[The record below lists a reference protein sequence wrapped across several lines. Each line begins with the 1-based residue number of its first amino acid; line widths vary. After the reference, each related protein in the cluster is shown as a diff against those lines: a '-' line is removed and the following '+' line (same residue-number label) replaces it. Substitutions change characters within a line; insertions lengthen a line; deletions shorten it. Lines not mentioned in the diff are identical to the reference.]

1 MMLDSIGELN
11 ITIYGA
17 PRTKKNSQRLVNVNG
32 RSIPLPSKAYKD
44 YEKAALAQIPNAFR
58 LHIESLCNVKC
69 IYYMPARRA
78 VDLNNLLEGTTDM
91 LVRAGVLE
99 DDNSRIVGGHDGS
112 RVRHDKNRP
121 RVEITIS
128 KLED

>member
-1 MMLDSIGELN
+1 VMLDSIGTLN
-11 ITIYGA
+11 LTIHGA

-32 RSIPLPSKAYKD
+32 RSIPLPSKAFKD
-44 YEKAALAQIPNAFR
+44 YEKAALAQIPNAMR

-69 IYYMPARRA
+69 IYYMPTRRA
-78 VDLNNLLEGTTDM
+78 VDLNNLLEATTDM
-91 LVRAGVLE
+91 LVRAGVLD

-112 RVRHDKNRP
+112 RVRYDKNNP

-128 KLED
+128 RLED